1 MLEHTIRYRMPER
14 HERRSGGG
22 TGRDLDVRSFE
33 MGLPLMWLNGPRA
46 SRVECLLDDE
56 RNDAVKS
63 FGVIQAGPGG

>member
-1 MLEHTIRYRMPER
+1 
-14 HERRSGGG
+14 
-22 TGRDLDVRSFE
+22 